1 MADGWQLLTEI
12 LNLGELEEE
21 KALISQLQDLSL
33 ASRKSWGRE
42 I

>member
-21 KALISQLQDLSL
+21 KALNSQLQDLSL